1 MMIKTNK
8 LTISVL
14 TALCFCACNNSNKS
28 KDLAI
33 NTAIN
38 KEHNILVENPYTVEF
53 EELSSSYI
61 EKQRKE
67 VEEFYH
73 NNIKT
78 GDYTGSFLVAKNG
91 KIIYEDYSGVYD
103 RTGKKKITSDTPLHV
118 ASVGKVITATTVLR
132 LVDQGKISLDQSVSE
147 IIPRFPYK
155 EITVRTLLSHRS
167 GLRYYGYYDNVWDR
181 TKTISNSD
189 VIKVIEEQT
198 VALDFKP
205 NTRFAYSNTN
215 YVVLAEIVERVTQK
229 PFKKAVAE
237 LIFEPLGM
245 THSFVFD
252 DISNKNKVSQ
262 SFTSK
267 MRLMDWDYMDGTYGD
282 KNIFTTP
289 RDFLKFDTAMYSDE
303 FLSKKVKDQIYQG
316 YSFENPGI
324 RNYGLG
330 IRLIEMQ
337 NGQFYTYHNGWWRG
351 NTSSYIR
358 LAKDNTCIILFSNKY
373 SRTTYKTI
381 SLSHHFGDYPV
392 GDIEL

>member
-1 MMIKTNK
+1 MIKKNK
-8 LTISVL
+8 LTITLLS
-14 TALCFCACNNSNKS
+14 ALCLCACKNSKET
-28 KDLAI
+28 KDLA
-33 NTAIN
+33 TTTGIN
-38 KEHNILVENPYTVEF
+38 KEHNVLVENPYTVDF
-53 EELSSSYI
+53 ETLSTKYI
-61 EKQRKE
+61 AEQSKM
-67 VEEFYH
+67 VDEFYH
-73 NNIKT
+73 ENIKK

-103 RTGKKKITSDTPLHV
+103 RAGKKKITSDTPLHV

-132 LVDQGKISLDQSVSE
+132 LIDQGKINLDQSVSD

-167 GLRYYGYYDNVWDR
+167 GLRYYGYYENVWDQSQ
-181 TKTISNSD
+181 TVTNDD
-189 VIKVIEEQT
+189 VLKVIEEQT
-198 VALDFKP
+198 IALDFKP

-215 YVVLAEIVERVTQK
+215 YVVLAAIVERVTQK
-229 PFKKAVAE
+229 TFKKAVEE

-252 DISNKNKVSQ
+252 DINNKYKVSQ

-267 MRLMDWDYMDGTYGD
+267 MRPMDWDYMDGTYGD

-289 RDFLKFDTAMYSDE
+289 RDFLKFDTAMYSDA
-303 FLSKKVKDQIYQG
+303 FLSAKLKEQIYQG
-316 YSFENPGI
+316 YSHENPGI

-337 NGQFYTYHNGWWRG
+337 NGELYTYHNGWWRG

>member
-8 LTISVL
+8 LTISLL
-14 TALCFCACNNSNKS
+14 TALCFCACKKSNET
-28 KDLAI
+28 KDLATS
-33 NTAIN
+33 TAIN
-38 KEHNILVENPYTVEF
+38 KEHNVLVNNPYMVDF
-53 EELSSSYI
+53 ESLPAKYI
-61 EKQRKE
+61 SEQSK
-67 VEEFYH
+67 VVDAFYH
-73 NNIKT
+73 ENIKT

-103 RTGKKKITSDTPLHV
+103 RAGKKKITSDTPLHV

-132 LVDQGKISLDQSVSE
+132 LVDQGKISLDQSVSD

-167 GLRYYGYYDNVWDR
+167 GLRYYGYYENVWNQSQ
-181 TKTISNSD
+181 TVTNED
-189 VIKVIEEQT
+189 VLKVIEEQT
-198 VALDFKP
+198 IALDFKP

-215 YVVLAEIVERVTQK
+215 YVVLAAIVERVTQK
-229 PFKKAVAE
+229 SFKKAVEE

-252 DISNKNKVSQ
+252 DINNKYKVSQ

-267 MRLMDWDYMDGTYGD
+267 MRPMDWDYMDGTYGD

-289 RDFLKFDTAMYSDE
+289 RDFLKFDTAMYSDA
-303 FLSKKVKDQIYQG
+303 FLSAKLKEEIYQG
-316 YSFENPGI
+316 YSHENPGI

-337 NGQFYTYHNGWWRG
+337 NGEFYTYHNGWWRG

-358 LAKDNTCIILFSNKY
+358 LAKDKTCIILFSNKY

-381 SLSHHFGDYPV
+381 SLSHHFGDYPI